1 MPRMYH
7 EPEQPVDRGS
17 VLCAAQRLPR
27 LTNVPQPALAR
38 YFKRSGARVTN
49 AGDGMSH
56 RARLCVH
63 SPPPVALHTPT
74 ASTRMHRVRYSN
86 VAVRSGPTSLCAQR
100 MDASQL
106 RACDQQKL
114 DRPVPHNR
122 CQCRI
127 SMACMA
133 IARSAAGRKTRGAAG
148 VLHPRAAN
156 MGIPYP
162 DTQVG
167 RTSYFTGRF
176 RHAW

>member
-27 LTNVPQPALAR
+27 LTTVPQPALAR

-56 RARLCVH
+56 HARLCVH
-63 SPPPVALHTPT
+63 SPPPVTLHTPT

-122 CQCRI
+122 CQCPYI
-127 SMACMA
+127 D
-133 IARSAAGRKTRGAAG
+133 GAHG
-148 VLHPRAAN
+148 DCPI
-156 MGIPYP
+156 G
-162 DTQVG
+162 G
-167 RTSYFTGRF
+167 RTQNTRRCGSVASAGGQHGDTVS
-176 RHAW
+176 